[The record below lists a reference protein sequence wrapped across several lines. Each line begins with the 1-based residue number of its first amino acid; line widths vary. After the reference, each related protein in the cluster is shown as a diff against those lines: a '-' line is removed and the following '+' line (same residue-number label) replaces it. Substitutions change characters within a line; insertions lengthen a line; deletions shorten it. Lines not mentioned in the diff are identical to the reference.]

1 MRFYLKQ
8 IIIATKNKGKAKD
21 FEALFNP
28 LGYEVKTLHDVA
40 EEMDVEETGTTFE
53 ENALLKATA
62 LAEHLQ
68 TLVIADDSGLEIDAL
83 DGRPGIYS
91 ARYAGEEKSD
101 EANID
106 KVLEEL
112 EGIKESE
119 RTARFV
125 CAIAVA
131 SPNNEPI
138 TVRGT
143 CEGIIGTERKGT
155 NGFGYDPI
163 FYVPSEQKMM
173 AELSAEEKGAI
184 SHRGNAINKLSLVLK
199 DSILKG

>member
-1 MRFYLKQ
+1 MKQ

-40 EEMDVEETGTTFE
+40 EEMEIEETGTTFE
-53 ENALLKATA
+53 ENALLKATS
-62 LAEHLQ
+62 LANHLQ
-68 TLVIADDSGLEIDAL
+68 SMVIADDSGLEIDAL

-106 KVLEEL
+106 KALKEL
-112 EGIKESE
+112 EGTKESE

-131 SPNNEPI
+131 SPNKEPF

-143 CEGIIGTERKGT
+143 CEGFIGTERKGT

-173 AELSAEEKGAI
+173 AELTAEQKGTI
-184 SHRGNAINKLSLVLK
+184 SHRGNAIKKLSFVLE
-199 DSILKG
+199 DIISEG

>member
-1 MRFYLKQ
+1 MKQ
-8 IIIATKNKGKAKD
+8 IIIATKNIGKAKD

-40 EEMDVEETGTTFE
+40 EEMDIEETGSSFE
-53 ENALLKATA
+53 ENAILKATS
-62 LAEHLQ
+62 LANHLQ
-68 TLVIADDSGLEIDAL
+68 TMVIADDSGLEIDAL
-83 DGRPGIYS
+83 GGRPGIFS
-91 ARYAGEEKSD
+91 ARYAGEEKND
-101 EANID
+101 DDNID
-106 KVLEEL
+106 KVLKEL

-119 RTARFV
+119 KTARFV

-131 SPNNEPI
+131 SPNKEPF

-143 CEGIIGTERKGT
+143 CEGVIGTERKGT

-173 AELSAEEKGAI
+173 AELTAEQKGAI
-184 SHRGNAINKLSLVLK
+184 SHRGNAIKKLSLGLK
-199 DSILKG
+199 EIISEG

>member
-1 MRFYLKQ
+1 MKQ

-40 EEMDVEETGTTFE
+40 EDMEIEETGTTFE
-53 ENALLKATA
+53 ENALLKATS
-62 LAEHLQ
+62 LANHLQ
-68 TLVIADDSGLEIDAL
+68 SMVIADDSGLEIDVL
-83 DGRPGIYS
+83 NGRPGIYS

-106 KVLEEL
+106 KVLKEL

-119 RTARFV
+119 KTARFV

-131 SPNNEPI
+131 SPNKEPF

-163 FYVPSEQKMM
+163 FYVPSEHKMM
-173 AELSAEEKGAI
+173 AELTAEQKGAI
-184 SHRGNAINKLSLVLK
+184 SHRGNAIKKLSFVLE
-199 DSILKG
+199 DLISEG

>member
-1 MRFYLKQ
+1 MKK

-21 FEALFNP
+21 FEALFGP
-28 LGYEVKTLHDVA
+28 LGYEVLTLHDVA
-40 EEMDVEETGTTFE
+40 DDMDVEETGTTFE

-62 LAEHLQ
+62 LSNRLQ
-68 TLVIADDSGLEIDAL
+68 TMVIADDSGLEIDAL

-112 EGIKESE
+112 RDVKESE

-125 CAIAVA
+125 CAIAVV
-131 SPNNEPI
+131 SPTSEPF

-143 CEGIIGTERKGT
+143 CEGVIASERKGT

-163 FYVPSEQKMM
+163 FFVPSENKMM
-173 AELSAEEKGAI
+173 AELTAEEKGAI
-184 SHRGNAINKLSLVLK
+184 SHRGNALQLLAANLDELVGK
-199 DSILKG
+199 A

>member
-1 MRFYLKQ
+1 MNK

-21 FEALFNP
+21 YEALFGP
-28 LGYEVKTLHDVA
+28 LGYEVLTLHDVA
-40 EEMDVEETGTTFE
+40 DDMDVEETGSTFE

-62 LAEHLQ
+62 LANHLQ
-68 TLVIADDSGLEIDAL
+68 TMVIADDSGLEIDAL

-112 EGIKESE
+112 KDVKESE
-119 RTARFV
+119 RSARFV

-131 SPNNEPI
+131 SPTSEPF

-143 CEGIIGTERKGT
+143 CEGIIASERKGT

-163 FYVPSEQKMM
+163 FFVPAENKMM
-173 AELSAEEKGAI
+173 AELTAEEKGAI
-184 SHRGNAINKLSLVLK
+184 SHRGNALQLLATNLDDLVGK
-199 DSILKG
+199 A

>member
-1 MRFYLKQ
+1 MKQ

-28 LGYEVKTLHDVA
+28 IGYEVKTLHDVA
-40 EEMDVEETGTTFE
+40 EEMEIEETGTTFE
-53 ENALLKATA
+53 ENALLKATS
-62 LAEHLQ
+62 LANHLQ
-68 TLVIADDSGLEIDAL
+68 CMVIADDSGLEIDAL

-101 EANID
+101 EENID
-106 KVLEEL
+106 KVLKEL

-119 RTARFV
+119 KTARFV

-131 SPNNEPI
+131 SPNKEPF

-143 CEGIIGTERKGT
+143 CEGIIATERKGT

-173 AELSAEEKGAI
+173 AELSAEQKGAI
-184 SHRGNAINKLSLVLK
+184 SHRGNAIKKLSDVLE
-199 DSILKG
+199 DLISEG

>member
-1 MRFYLKQ
+1 MKK

-21 FEALFNP
+21 FEALFDP
-28 LGYEVKTLHDVA
+28 LGYAVLTLHDVA
-40 EEMDVEETGTTFE
+40 DDMDVEETGTTFE

-62 LAEHLQ
+62 LANHLQ
-68 TLVIADDSGLEIDAL
+68 TMVIADDSGLEIDAL

-112 EGIKESE
+112 KDVKESE
-119 RTARFV
+119 RSARFV

-131 SPNNEPI
+131 SPTSEPI

-143 CEGIIGTERKGT
+143 CEGIIAQERKGA

-163 FYVPSEQKMM
+163 FFVPAENKMM
-173 AELSAEEKGAI
+173 AELTAEEKGAI
-184 SHRGNAINKLSLVLK
+184 SHRGNALQLLAANLDDLVGK
-199 DSILKG
+199 A

>member
-1 MRFYLKQ
+1 MKQ

-28 LGYEVKTLHDVA
+28 HGYQVLTLHDVA
-40 EEMDVEETGTTFE
+40 DHMDVEETGTTFE

-62 LAEHLQ
+62 LADYLQ
-68 TLVIADDSGLEIDAL
+68 SIVIADDSGLEIDAL
-83 DGRPGIYS
+83 EGRPGVYS

-101 EANID
+101 EANMQ
-106 KVLEEL
+106 KVLDEL
-112 EGIKESE
+112 QGVPESE

-131 SPNNEPI
+131 SPSIEPF

-143 CEGIIGTERKGT
+143 CEGVIATERRGT

-163 FYVPSEQKMM
+163 FFVPSEGKMM
-173 AELSAEEKGAI
+173 AELSPEEKGAI
-184 SHRGNAINKLSLVLK
+184 SHRGNALKQLSSRLTELM
-199 DSILKG
+199 G

>member
-1 MRFYLKQ
+1 MKK

-21 FEALFNP
+21 FETLFGP
-28 LGYEVKTLHDVA
+28 LGYDVLTLHDVA
-40 EEMDVEETGTTFE
+40 DDMDIEETGTTFE
-53 ENALLKATA
+53 ENAVLKATA
-62 LAEHLQ
+62 LAERLQ
-68 TLVIADDSGLEIDAL
+68 TIVIADDSGLEIDAL

-91 ARYAGEEKSD
+91 ARYAGEDKSD
-101 EANID
+101 EANMD
-106 KVLEEL
+106 KVLQEL
-112 EGIKESE
+112 APINETE

-131 SPNNEPI
+131 SPSKKPF

-143 CEGIIGTERKGT
+143 CEGVIAKERRGE

-163 FYVPSEQKMM
+163 FFVPSLNKMM

-184 SHRGNAINKLSLVLK
+184 SHRGNAIKLLAANL
-199 DSILKG
+199 DELLRDA

>member
-1 MRFYLKQ
+1 MKK

-21 FEALFNP
+21 FEALFAP
-28 LGYEVKTLHDVA
+28 LGYDVLTLHDVA

-62 LAEHLQ
+62 LADHLQ
-68 TLVIADDSGLEIDAL
+68 TIVIADDSGLEIDAL

-91 ARYAGEEKSD
+91 ARYAGEDKSD

-112 EGIKESE
+112 KDVKELE
-119 RTARFV
+119 RSARFV

-131 SPNNEPI
+131 SPTKEPF

-143 CEGIIGTERKGT
+143 CEGMIATERKGN

-163 FYVPSEQKMM
+163 FYVPSEKKMM
-173 AELSAEEKGAI
+173 AELSGEEKGAI
-184 SHRGNAINKLSLVLK
+184 SHRGNAIKQLASNLTDLLQ
-199 DSILKG
+199 DA

>member
-1 MRFYLKQ
+1 MKK

-21 FEALFNP
+21 FEALFGP
-28 LGYEVKTLHDVA
+28 LGYEVLTLHDVA
-40 EEMDVEETGTTFE
+40 DDMDVEETGTTFE

-62 LAEHLQ
+62 LANRLK
-68 TLVIADDSGLEIDAL
+68 TMVIADDSGLEIDAL

-112 EGIKESE
+112 RDIKESE

-125 CAIAVA
+125 CAIAVV
-131 SPNNEPI
+131 SPTSELF
-138 TVRGT
+138 TVRGA
-143 CEGIIGTERKGT
+143 CEGVIASERKGT

-163 FYVPSEQKMM
+163 FFVPSENKMM
-173 AELSAEEKGAI
+173 AELTAEEKGAI
-184 SHRGNAINKLSLVLK
+184 SHRGNALQLLAANLDELVGK
-199 DSILKG
+199 A

>member
-1 MRFYLKQ
+1 MKN

-21 FEALFNP
+21 FEALFGP
-28 LGYEVKTLHDVA
+28 HGYEVLTLHDVA
-40 EEMDVEETGTTFE
+40 DDMDVEETGNTFE
-53 ENALLKATA
+53 ENALIKAKA
-62 LAEHLQ
+62 LSERLQ
-68 TLVIADDSGLEIDAL
+68 TMVIADDSGLEIDAL

-112 EGIKESE
+112 NDVEDSD

-125 CAIAVA
+125 CAIAVV
-131 SPNNEPI
+131 SPNLEPL

-143 CEGIIGTERKGT
+143 CEGVIAKERKGT

-163 FYVPSEQKMM
+163 FYVPSENKMM
-173 AELSAEEKGAI
+173 AELSSDEKGAI
-184 SHRGNAINKLSLVLK
+184 SHRGNALKKLSENLAELF
-199 DSILKG
+199 

>member
-1 MRFYLKQ
+1 MKK

-21 FEALFNP
+21 FEALFGP
-28 LGYEVKTLHDVA
+28 LGYEVLTLQDVA
-40 EEMDVEETGTTFE
+40 DDMDVEETGATFE
-53 ENALLKATA
+53 ENAVLKATA
-62 LAEHLQ
+62 LANHLQ
-68 TLVIADDSGLEIDAL
+68 TMVIADDSGLEIDAL

-112 EGIKESE
+112 KDVKESE
-119 RTARFV
+119 RSARFV

-131 SPNNEPI
+131 SPTREPF

-143 CEGIIGTERKGT
+143 CEGIIAQERKGT

-163 FYVPSEQKMM
+163 FFVPSENKMM

-184 SHRGNAINKLSLVLK
+184 SHRGNAINLLAANLDDLLGKA
-199 DSILKG
+199 

>member
-1 MRFYLKQ
+1 MKQ

-40 EEMDVEETGTTFE
+40 EEMEIEETGTTFE
-53 ENALLKATA
+53 ENALLKATS
-62 LAEHLQ
+62 LANHLQ
-68 TLVIADDSGLEIDAL
+68 SMVIADDSGLEIDAL

-91 ARYAGEEKSD
+91 ARYAGEAKSD

-106 KVLEEL
+106 KALKEL
-112 EGIKESE
+112 EGTKESE

-131 SPNNEPI
+131 SPNKEPF

-143 CEGIIGTERKGT
+143 CEGFIGTERKGT

-173 AELSAEEKGAI
+173 AELTAEQKGAI
-184 SHRGNAINKLSLVLK
+184 SHRGNAIKKLSFVLE
-199 DSILKG
+199 DIISEG